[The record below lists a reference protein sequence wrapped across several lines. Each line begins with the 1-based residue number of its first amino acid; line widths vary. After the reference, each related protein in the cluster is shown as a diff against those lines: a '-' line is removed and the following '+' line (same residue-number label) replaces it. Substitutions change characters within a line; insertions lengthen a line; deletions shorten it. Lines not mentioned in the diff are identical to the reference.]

1 MKYYEKLTMTGEEV
15 KRKLR
20 EQGITLK
27 EWANARGYP
36 YYLVSRVICGTIK
49 GNFGLSHQVAVELGM
64 TPASGTVP
72 EESGPTV
79 RR

>member
-36 YYLVSRVICGTIK
+36 YYLVSRVICGTIRAISDSRTRL
-49 GNFGLSHQVAVELGM
+49 LSNWE
-64 TPASGTVP
+64 
-72 EESGPTV
+72 
-79 RR
+79 

>member
-1 MKYYEKLTMTGEEV
+1 MVQYYSNIAMTGEEA

-27 EWANARGYP
+27 EWADARGYP

-49 GNFGLSHQVAVELGM
+49 GNFGLSHKVAVELGM
-64 TPASGTVP
+64 KP
-72 EESGPTV
+72 ESNEPLQTQ
-79 RR
+79 

>member
-27 EWANARGYP
+27 EWANARGHP

-64 TPASGTVP
+64 KPASGTVP

>member
-1 MKYYEKLTMTGEEV
+1 MTGEEV

-36 YYLVSRVICGTIK
+36 YYLVSRVICGTIRAISDSRTRL
-49 GNFGLSHQVAVELGM
+49 LSNWE
-64 TPASGTVP
+64 
-72 EESGPTV
+72 
-79 RR
+79 